1 LELLEATPEGRLSRE
16 ELEVQ
21 LVECEGYVA
30 HNVLRAVRSLARTY
44 RVSFVDRRFK
54 ALSIVALPEE
64 LKPFSNDQVGELLK
78 LLKNGPETAG
88 Y

>member
-1 LELLEATPEGRLSRE
+1 MELLEATPAGRLSRE
-16 ELEVQ
+16 ELEAQ

-54 ALSIVALPEE
+54 AISIVALPEE
-64 LKPFSNDQVGELLK
+64 RKPFSDDQVSALLK
-78 LLKNGPETAG
+78 LLNSGPETAG